1 MVQQNIHG
9 GDIYRNQVSL
19 DFSVNVNPFGMPQ
32 RVREALE
39 AAVAWCERYPD
50 IRSEA
55 LRDAIAGAK
64 GIAPADIVCGNG
76 ASELF
81 PAILRAVHAKK
92 VLLAV
97 PSFYGYEHAAKS
109 VGAEI
114 CCHELL
120 EADGYAVTERFLTA
134 IGEDVDAVFLA
145 VPNNPVGTV
154 VEPELLEK
162 IAERCQKNGVTLIL
176 DECFVTFTG
185 EEERYSF
192 LKKYRNY
199 PGVVIVRA
207 FTKLY
212 AMPGVRLGY
221 LVCRDIALT
230 EAVRGD
236 LPEWNLS
243 VFAQQAG
250 CVACGQ
256 RAYVKHSVTF
266 VCRER
271 DWLREQLLKIGIT
284 VFASNANFLMIKDGR
299 PLAKELLK
307 KGILIRDCS
316 NYRGLSGGYYRIAV
330 RRREENERLL
340 AALVQVTGSSVVE
353 NGKEDKKPAA
363 VPDGIEYVMPQEI
376 EKRSFSIIE
385 EELQLRGDYAA
396 CGGSNGHEA
405 CDPHE
410 RRFFLC
416 ADDDLL
422 YGSGGDGKV
431 AHHRGCGH
439 CDGHQH
445 GALRHQQAR
454 ARTLRRIGTLLY
466 GGRGCGKR
474 GEGAG
479 RHPRHREHG
488 TGGKDR
494 KTGHLCDRKCADSL
508 NPAIRDDR
516 GGLPP
521 GVHHRRS
528 GWVCQCGGG
537 EGTDFTDEDTAY
549 CKPWKKGR
557 QQCRGCHLQC
567 DSLRAWEVNPCA
579 MDLRREAAP
588 QRRQRRRLICFLPA
602 EKSTRLPSPRQK
614 ASSTMPGWKRSAARS
629 IPCAALSEKMA
640 EMIRTSRREH

>member
-19 DFSVNVNPFGMPQ
+19 DFSVNINPFGMPQ

-92 VLLAV
+92 VLLPV

-120 EADGYAVTERFLTA
+120 EVDGYAVTERFLTA

-162 IAERCQKNGVTLIL
+162 IAERCQKYGVPLIL
-176 DECFVTFTG
+176 DECFVMFTG
-185 EEERYSF
+185 AEERYSF

-221 LVCRDIALT
+221 LVCSDAALT
-230 EAVRGD
+230 EAIRAD

-256 RAYVKHSVTF
+256 RAYVEHSVAF

-271 DWLREQLLKIGIT
+271 AWLTEQL
-284 VFASNANFLMIKDGR
+284 S
-299 PLAKELLK
+299 
-307 KGILIRDCS
+307 
-316 NYRGLSGGYYRIAV
+316 
-330 RRREENERLL
+330 
-340 AALVQVTGSSVVE
+340 
-353 NGKEDKKPAA
+353 
-363 VPDGIEYVMPQEI
+363 
-376 EKRSFSIIE
+376 
-385 EELQLRGDYAA
+385 
-396 CGGSNGHEA
+396 
-405 CDPHE
+405 
-410 RRFFLC
+410 
-416 ADDDLL
+416 
-422 YGSGGDGKV
+422 
-431 AHHRGCGH
+431 
-439 CDGHQH
+439 
-445 GALRHQQAR
+445 
-454 ARTLRRIGTLLY
+454 
-466 GGRGCGKR
+466 
-474 GEGAG
+474 
-479 RHPRHREHG
+479 
-488 TGGKDR
+488 
-494 KTGHLCDRKCADSL
+494 
-508 NPAIRDDR
+508 
-516 GGLPP
+516 
-521 GVHHRRS
+521 
-528 GWVCQCGGG
+528 
-537 EGTDFTDEDTAY
+537 
-549 CKPWKKGR
+549 
-557 QQCRGCHLQC
+557 
-567 DSLRAWEVNPCA
+567 
-579 MDLRREAAP
+579 
-588 QRRQRRRLICFLPA
+588 
-602 EKSTRLPSPRQK
+602 
-614 ASSTMPGWKRSAARS
+614 
-629 IPCAALSEKMA
+629 
-640 EMIRTSRREH
+640 

>member
-55 LRDAIAGAK
+55 LRDAIAGEK
-64 GIAPADIVCGNG
+64 GIAPEDIVCGNG

-316 NYRGLSGGYYRIAV
+316 NYRGLSKGYFRIAV
-330 RRREENERLL
+330 RTREENDQLIKIFQDIIREK
-340 AALVQVTGSSVVE
+340 Q
-353 NGKEDKKPAA
+353 KESGA
-363 VPDGIEYVMPQEI
+363 I
-376 EKRSFSIIE
+376 
-385 EELQLRGDYAA
+385 
-396 CGGSNGHEA
+396 
-405 CDPHE
+405 
-410 RRFFLC
+410 
-416 ADDDLL
+416 
-422 YGSGGDGKV
+422 YGW
-431 AHHRGCGH
+431 
-439 CDGHQH
+439 
-445 GALRHQQAR
+445 
-454 ARTLRRIGTLLY
+454 
-466 GGRGCGKR
+466 
-474 GEGAG
+474 
-479 RHPRHREHG
+479 
-488 TGGKDR
+488 R
-494 KTGHLCDRKCADSL
+494 K
-508 NPAIRDDR
+508 
-516 GGLPP
+516 
-521 GVHHRRS
+521 
-528 GWVCQCGGG
+528 
-537 EGTDFTDEDTAY
+537 
-549 CKPWKKGR
+549 
-557 QQCRGCHLQC
+557 
-567 DSLRAWEVNPCA
+567 
-579 MDLRREAAP
+579 
-588 QRRQRRRLICFLPA
+588 
-602 EKSTRLPSPRQK
+602 
-614 ASSTMPGWKRSAARS
+614 
-629 IPCAALSEKMA
+629 
-640 EMIRTSRREH
+640 

>member
-19 DFSVNVNPFGMPQ
+19 DFSVNINPFGMPQ
-32 RVREALE
+32 RVREALD

-92 VLLAV
+92 VLLPV
-97 PSFYGYEHAAKS
+97 PSFYGYEYAAKS

-120 EADGYAVTERFLTA
+120 ETDGYAVTERFLTA
-134 IGEDVDAVFLA
+134 IGEGVNAVFLA

-162 IAERCQKNGVTLIL
+162 IAERCQKYGVTLIL
-176 DECFVTFTG
+176 DECFVMFTG
-185 EEERYSF
+185 AEERYSF

-221 LVCRDIALT
+221 LVCSDAALT
-230 EAVRGD
+230 EAIRAD

-256 RAYVKHSVTF
+256 RAYVEHSVAF

-271 DWLREQLLKIGIT
+271 AWLTEQLSEIGIT

-307 KGILIRDCS
+307 RGILIRDCS
-316 NYRGLSGGYYRIAV
+316 NYRGLSAGYYRIAV

-340 AALVQVTGSSVVE
+340 AALAQVTGGSVAE
-353 NGKEDKKPAA
+353 TGTDSKKQAA
-363 VPDGIEYVMPQEI
+363 VPGGIEYVMPQEI

-385 EELQLRGDYAA
+385 EELRLRGITLPKEEAMVTKRVIHTSADFSYAQTMTYSTGA
-396 CGGSNGHEA
+396 VETAKRLITERADIVTDTNMALSGINKRVLARYGGSVHCFMADEDVAREAKERGVTRATVSMERAAKIEKPVIFAIGNAPTALIQLYGMIEEGYRPAFIIGVPVGFVNVEAAKELILQTKIPHIVNRGRKGGSNVA
-405 CDPHE
+405 AAICN
-410 RRFFLC
+410 
-416 ADDDLL
+416 AIL
-422 YGSGGDGKV
+422 YE
-431 AHHRGCGH
+431 
-439 CDGHQH
+439 
-445 GALRHQQAR
+445 L
-454 ARTLRRIGTLLY
+454 
-466 GGRGCGKR
+466 GR
-474 GEGAG
+474 
-479 RHPRHREHG
+479 
-488 TGGKDR
+488 
-494 KTGHLCDRKCADSL
+494 
-508 NPAIRDDR
+508 
-516 GGLPP
+516 
-521 GVHHRRS
+521 
-528 GWVCQCGGG
+528 
-537 EGTDFTDEDTAY
+537 
-549 CKPWKKGR
+549 
-557 QQCRGCHLQC
+557 
-567 DSLRAWEVNPCA
+567 
-579 MDLRREAAP
+579 
-588 QRRQRRRLICFLPA
+588 
-602 EKSTRLPSPRQK
+602 
-614 ASSTMPGWKRSAARS
+614 
-629 IPCAALSEKMA
+629 
-640 EMIRTSRREH
+640 

>member
-19 DFSVNVNPFGMPQ
+19 DFSVNINPFGMPL

-92 VLLAV
+92 VLLPV
-97 PSFYGYEHAAKS
+97 PSFYGYEYAAKS

-120 EADGYAVTERFLTA
+120 ETDGYAVTERFLTA

-162 IAERCQKNGVTLIL
+162 IAERCKRHGVTLIL
-176 DECFVTFTG
+176 DECFVMFTG
-185 EEERYSF
+185 AEERYSF

-221 LVCRDIALT
+221 LVCSDAALT
-230 EAVRGD
+230 EAIRAD

-256 RAYVKHSVTF
+256 RAYVEHSVAF

-271 DWLREQLLKIGIT
+271 AWLTEQLSEIGIT

-340 AALVQVTGSSVVE
+340 AALAQVTGSSVVE

-385 EELQLRGDYAA
+385 EELQLRGITLPVEEAMVTKRVIHTSADFSYAQTMTYSA
-396 CGGSNGHEA
+396 GAVETAKRLITEGADIVTDTNMALSGINKRVLARYGGSVHCFMADEDVAREAKERGVTRATVSMERAAKIEKPVIFAIGNAPTALIQLYGMIEEGYRPAFIIGVPVGFVNVEAAKELILQTKIPHIVNRGRKGGSNVA
-405 CDPHE
+405 AAICN
-410 RRFFLC
+410 
-416 ADDDLL
+416 AIL
-422 YGSGGDGKV
+422 YE
-431 AHHRGCGH
+431 
-439 CDGHQH
+439 
-445 GALRHQQAR
+445 L
-454 ARTLRRIGTLLY
+454 
-466 GGRGCGKR
+466 GR
-474 GEGAG
+474 
-479 RHPRHREHG
+479 
-488 TGGKDR
+488 
-494 KTGHLCDRKCADSL
+494 
-508 NPAIRDDR
+508 
-516 GGLPP
+516 
-521 GVHHRRS
+521 
-528 GWVCQCGGG
+528 
-537 EGTDFTDEDTAY
+537 
-549 CKPWKKGR
+549 
-557 QQCRGCHLQC
+557 
-567 DSLRAWEVNPCA
+567 
-579 MDLRREAAP
+579 
-588 QRRQRRRLICFLPA
+588 
-602 EKSTRLPSPRQK
+602 
-614 ASSTMPGWKRSAARS
+614 
-629 IPCAALSEKMA
+629 
-640 EMIRTSRREH
+640 

>member
-19 DFSVNVNPFGMPQ
+19 DFSVNINPFGMPQ

-81 PAILRAVHAKK
+81 PA
-92 VLLAV
+92 
-97 PSFYGYEHAAKS
+97 SFYGYEYAAKS

-120 EADGYAVTERFLTA
+120 ETDGYAVTERFLTA
-134 IGEDVDAVFLA
+134 IGEGVNAVFLA

-162 IAERCQKNGVTLIL
+162 IAERCQKYGVTLIL
-176 DECFVTFTG
+176 DECFVMFTG
-185 EEERYSF
+185 AEERYSF

-199 PGVVIVRA
+199 PRVVIVRA

-221 LVCRDIALT
+221 LVCSDAALT
-230 EAVRGD
+230 EAIRAD

-256 RAYVKHSVTF
+256 RAYVEHSVAF

-271 DWLREQLLKIGIT
+271 AWLTEQLSEIGIT

-340 AALVQVTGSSVVE
+340 AALAQVTGSSVVE
-353 NGKEDKKPAA
+353 NGKDDKKPAA

-385 EELQLRGDYAA
+385 EELQLRGITLPVEEAMVTKRVIHTSADFSYAQTMTYSA
-396 CGGSNGHEA
+396 GAVETAKWLITEGADIVTDTNMALSGINKRVLARYGGSVHCFMADEDVAREAKERGVTRATVSMERAAKIEKPVIFAIGNAPTALIQLYGMIEEGYRPAFIIGVPVGFVNVEAAKELILQTKIPHIVNRGRKGGSNVA
-405 CDPHE
+405 AAICN
-410 RRFFLC
+410 
-416 ADDDLL
+416 AIL
-422 YGSGGDGKV
+422 YE
-431 AHHRGCGH
+431 
-439 CDGHQH
+439 
-445 GALRHQQAR
+445 L
-454 ARTLRRIGTLLY
+454 
-466 GGRGCGKR
+466 GR
-474 GEGAG
+474 
-479 RHPRHREHG
+479 
-488 TGGKDR
+488 
-494 KTGHLCDRKCADSL
+494 
-508 NPAIRDDR
+508 
-516 GGLPP
+516 
-521 GVHHRRS
+521 
-528 GWVCQCGGG
+528 
-537 EGTDFTDEDTAY
+537 
-549 CKPWKKGR
+549 
-557 QQCRGCHLQC
+557 
-567 DSLRAWEVNPCA
+567 
-579 MDLRREAAP
+579 
-588 QRRQRRRLICFLPA
+588 
-602 EKSTRLPSPRQK
+602 
-614 ASSTMPGWKRSAARS
+614 
-629 IPCAALSEKMA
+629 
-640 EMIRTSRREH
+640 

>member
-19 DFSVNVNPFGMPQ
+19 DFSVNINPFGMPQ

-64 GIAPADIVCGNG
+64 GIAPEDIVCGNG

-92 VLLAV
+92 VLLPV

-120 EADGYAVTERFLTA
+120 EADGYAVTERFFTA

-162 IAERCQKNGVTLIL
+162 IAERCQKYGVTLIL
-176 DECFVTFTG
+176 DECFVMFTG
-185 EEERYSF
+185 AEERYSF

-221 LVCRDIALT
+221 LVCRRCALT
-230 EAVRGD
+230 EAIRAD

-256 RAYVKHSVTF
+256 RAYVEHSVAF

-271 DWLREQLLKIGIT
+271 AWLMEQLSEIGIT

-353 NGKEDKKPAA
+353 NGKDDKKPAA

-385 EELQLRGDYAA
+385 EELQLRGITLPVEEAMVTKRVIHTSADFSYAQTMTYSTGA
-396 CGGSNGHEA
+396 VETAKWLITEG
-405 CDPHE
+405 
-410 RRFFLC
+410 
-416 ADDDLL
+416 ADIVTDTNMAL
-422 YGSGGDGKV
+422 SGINK
-431 AHHRGCGH
+431 
-439 CDGHQH
+439 
-445 GALRHQQAR
+445 AR

-474 GEGAG
+474 GEGPG

-516 GGLPP
+516 GGATGPAFII
-521 GVHHRRS
+521 GVPV
-528 GWVCQCGGG
+528 G
-537 EGTDFTDEDTAY
+537 F
-549 CKPWKKGR
+549 
-557 QQCRGCHLQC
+557 
-567 DSLRAWEVNPCA
+567 VNV
-579 MDLRREAAP
+579 EAAKE
-588 QRRQRRRLICFLPA
+588 LILQTKIPHIVNRGR
-602 EKSTRLPSPRQK
+602 KGGSNV
-614 ASSTMPGWKRSAARS
+614 AAA
-629 IPCAALSEKMA
+629 ICNALLYELG
-640 EMIRTSRREH
+640 R

>member
-19 DFSVNVNPFGMPQ
+19 DFSVNINPFGMPQ

-92 VLLAV
+92 VLLPV

-120 EADGYAVTERFLTA
+120 EADGYAVTERFFTA

-162 IAERCQKNGVTLIL
+162 IAERCQKYGVTLIL
-176 DECFVTFTG
+176 DECFVMFTG
-185 EEERYSF
+185 AEERYSF

-221 LVCRDIALT
+221 LVCSDAALT
-230 EAVRGD
+230 EAIRAD

-256 RAYVKHSVTF
+256 RAYV
-266 VCRER
+266 
-271 DWLREQLLKIGIT
+271 
-284 VFASNANFLMIKDGR
+284 
-299 PLAKELLK
+299 
-307 KGILIRDCS
+307 
-316 NYRGLSGGYYRIAV
+316 
-330 RRREENERLL
+330 
-340 AALVQVTGSSVVE
+340 
-353 NGKEDKKPAA
+353 
-363 VPDGIEYVMPQEI
+363 
-376 EKRSFSIIE
+376 
-385 EELQLRGDYAA
+385 
-396 CGGSNGHEA
+396 
-405 CDPHE
+405 
-410 RRFFLC
+410 
-416 ADDDLL
+416 
-422 YGSGGDGKV
+422 
-431 AHHRGCGH
+431 
-439 CDGHQH
+439 
-445 GALRHQQAR
+445 
-454 ARTLRRIGTLLY
+454 
-466 GGRGCGKR
+466 
-474 GEGAG
+474 
-479 RHPRHREHG
+479 EH
-488 TGGKDR
+488 
-494 KTGHLCDRKCADSL
+494 
-508 NPAIRDDR
+508 
-516 GGLPP
+516 
-521 GVHHRRS
+521 
-528 GWVCQCGGG
+528 
-537 EGTDFTDEDTAY
+537 
-549 CKPWKKGR
+549 
-557 QQCRGCHLQC
+557 
-567 DSLRAWEVNPCA
+567 
-579 MDLRREAAP
+579 
-588 QRRQRRRLICFLPA
+588 
-602 EKSTRLPSPRQK
+602 
-614 ASSTMPGWKRSAARS
+614 
-629 IPCAALSEKMA
+629 
-640 EMIRTSRREH
+640 

>member
-19 DFSVNVNPFGMPQ
+19 DFSVNINPFGMPQ

-92 VLLAV
+92 VLLPV

-120 EADGYAVTERFLTA
+120 ETDGYAVTERFLTA
-134 IGEDVDAVFLA
+134 IGEGVNAVFLA

-162 IAERCQKNGVTLIL
+162 IAERCKRHGVTLIL

-221 LVCRDIALT
+221 LVCSDAALT
-230 EAVRGD
+230 EAIRAD

-243 VFAQQAG
+243 AFAQQAG

-256 RAYVKHSVTF
+256 RAYVEHSVAF

-271 DWLREQLLKIGIT
+271 AWLTEQLSEIGIT

-340 AALVQVTGSSVVE
+340 AALAQVTGSSVVE
-353 NGKEDKKPAA
+353 NGKDDKKPAA

-385 EELQLRGDYAA
+385 EELQLRGITLPVEEAMVTKRVIHTSADFSYAQTMTYSA
-396 CGGSNGHEA
+396 GAVETAKRLITEGADIVTDTNMALSGINKRVLARYGGSVHCFMADEDVAREA
-405 CDPHE
+405 KE
-410 RRFFLC
+410 RGVTRATVSMERAAKIEKPVIFAIGNAPTALIQ
-416 ADDDLL
+416 L
-422 YGSGGDGKV
+422 YGMIEE
-431 AHHRGCGH
+431 A
-439 CDGHQH
+439 
-445 GALRHQQAR
+445 
-454 ARTLRRIGTLLY
+454 
-466 GGRGCGKR
+466 
-474 GEGAG
+474 
-479 RHPRHREHG
+479 
-488 TGGKDR
+488 
-494 KTGHLCDRKCADSL
+494 
-508 NPAIRDDR
+508 
-516 GGLPP
+516 
-521 GVHHRRS
+521 RRS
-528 GWVCQCGGG
+528 SSVFRSGLSMW
-537 EGTDFTDEDTAY
+537 
-549 CKPWKKGR
+549 
-557 QQCRGCHLQC
+557 
-567 DSLRAWEVNPCA
+567 
-579 MDLRREAAP
+579 
-588 QRRQRRRLICFLPA
+588 RRR
-602 EKSTRLPSPRQK
+602 RN
-614 ASSTMPGWKRSAARS
+614 
-629 IPCAALSEKMA
+629 
-640 EMIRTSRREH
+640 